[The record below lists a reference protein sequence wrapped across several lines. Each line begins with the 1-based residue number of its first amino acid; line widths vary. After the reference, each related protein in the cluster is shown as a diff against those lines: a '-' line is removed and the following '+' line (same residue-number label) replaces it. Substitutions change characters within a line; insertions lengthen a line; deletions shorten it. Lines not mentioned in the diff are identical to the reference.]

1 MGRKLVGVGV
11 VVMLSVLLILT
22 FTLPVPSAEA
32 KEKVYKWR
40 FQVAGARDSSDF
52 KAGQVMANLVK
63 RASNGRLQLTLY
75 AGDEI
80 VPYGEW
86 FDAVGKGVVEMA
98 CGFPPLS
105 MSKTGGLSGLPEWP
119 FAFDHLPQ
127 ITAYLY
133 GLGAIDIIAPAYAE
147 KNIHLVRIFST
158 GYTDFFATKFPVKS
172 LNDFKGKKIRSLG
185 LQGEVLAEAVPELSQ
200 TFLPSSELYSA
211 LERGVIDGCAFGPT
225 IFATDYSMHE
235 VVKYLIR
242 PHFGS
247 CTMEIMMPLK
257 LWKDLPE
264 DLKAVVEL
272 GAYTYET
279 WMNSDYEKHMAER
292 MQMMREKFG
301 IKIQQLPEDDAKK
314 LYAASARVMDKYS
327 VKDARFAKAAAIL
340 KKYMH
345 VRGLIK

>member
-1 MGRKLVGVGV
+1 MKRELV
-11 VVMLSVLLILT
+11 VVGFVMMLSVLLLAT
-22 FTLPVPSAEA
+22 FTTSVPSATA
-32 KEKVYKWR
+32 AEKVYKWR

-52 KAGQVMANLVK
+52 KAGQVMADLVK
-63 RASNGRLQLTLY
+63 RASNGRLQLTIY

-86 FDAVGKGVVEMA
+86 FDAVGKGVVEMV

-105 MSKTGGLSGLPEWP
+105 MAKTGGVSGLPEWP

-127 ITAYLY
+127 ITAFMY
-133 GLGAIDIIAPAYAE
+133 GLGANDIIAPAYAE

-172 LNDFKGKKIRSLG
+172 LDDFKGKKMRSLG
-185 LQGEVLAEAVPELSQ
+185 LQGEVLAEAVPGMSQ
-200 TFLPSSELYSA
+200 TYLPAGELYSA
-211 LERGVIDGCAFGPT
+211 LERGVVDGCSFGPI

-247 CTMEIMMPLK
+247 CTMEIMVPLP
-257 LWKDLPE
+257 LWKELPD

-279 WMNSDYEKHMAER
+279 WMNSDYDRINAER
-292 MQMMREKFG
+292 IQMMRDKFG
-301 IKIQQLPEDDAKK
+301 IKIQQLPEEDVKK
-314 LYAASARVMDKYS
+314 LGAASVRVMDKYS
-327 VKDARFAKAAAIL
+327 AKDARFAKGAEIL
-340 KKYMH
+340 KKFMRQ
-345 VRGLIK
+345 RGLIK